1 MAFLHDQLRAMG
13 YEIAVD
19 AFASSD
25 YMLPQRR
32 KRAFAVAID
41 CQAFGLER
49 ENARLF
55 AEPDARDSA
64 SPDRALAA
72 PVDVLAEG
80 PWRLLGGR
88 RVQIWIAMSQ
98 AT

>member
-1 MAFLHDQLRAMG
+1 MAFLHDRLRALG

-19 AFASSD
+19 VLTSLD

-49 ENARLF
+49 ENARLLLSRMLGT
-55 AEPDARDSA
+55 ARRLTEPWQPLSMF
-64 SPDRALAA
+64 
-72 PVDVLAEG
+72 
-80 PWRLLGGR
+80 LLNDPGDC
-88 RVQIWIAMSQ
+88 
-98 AT
+98 